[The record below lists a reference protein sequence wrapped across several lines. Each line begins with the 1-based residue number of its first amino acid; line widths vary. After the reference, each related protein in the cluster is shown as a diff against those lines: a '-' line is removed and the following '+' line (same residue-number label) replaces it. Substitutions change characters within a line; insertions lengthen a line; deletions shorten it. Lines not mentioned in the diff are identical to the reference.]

1 MFLKIEEVVA
11 DSRFQ
16 SRVALNDEAIQDYA
30 DRYDEGVKLPPISVV
45 KVGAQYI
52 LVDGFHRYAALKK
65 LGDYEVEVTVLPGET
80 EDDAQYMAW
89 AANKAHGLHRSNADK
104 RKTVL
109 EMLNHP
115 VYGQQSNRQIASHIG
130 VSNTYIAMMRQRQV
144 PAKQP
149 EVSTFTPPVKEE
161 NGEKQEE
168 VNDQE
173 VMIQTLMEENA
184 RLNNVLAMESLPEE
198 EKEAGKALIEDLQ
211 AEVKLLKVELES
223 VKKSRDTYQAEN
235 AQLKKQVAA
244 QQRKIKSLESK

>member
-1 MFLKIEEVVA
+1 MFLKIEDVVV

-16 SRVALNDEAIQDYA
+16 SRIALNDEAIEEYA
-30 DRYDEGVKLPPISVV
+30 ARYEEGLKLPPLSVV
-45 KVGAQYI
+45 KVDDRYI

-65 LGDYEVEVTVLPGET
+65 LGDYEVEVTILKGET
-80 EDDAQYMAW
+80 EEDAKYMSW
-89 AANKAHGLHRSNADK
+89 AANKTHGLHRTNADK

-115 VYGQQSNRQIASHIG
+115 EYGKQADRQIALHIG
-130 VSNTYIAMMRQRQV
+130 VSHTYVSLMRNRQAE
-144 PAKQP
+144 PPKA
-149 EVSTFTPPVKEE
+149 STFTPPPVKPEPVEEKEE
-161 NGEKQEE
+161 I
-168 VNDQE
+168 NDQE

-184 RLNNVLAMESLPEE
+184 RLNNVLAMESLPAD
-198 EKEAGKALIEDLQ
+198 EKDAGKALIEELQ
-211 AEVKLLKVELES
+211 AEVKLLTVELDS